1 MQLSKLLASCR
12 QARCLSTAASADVV
26 GEMIS
31 FARDNFK
38 TNQEQ
43 AIDVLTSGL
52 QYMSTG
58 PDAGRLYLAQAEI
71 EADRNRWREVADL
84 TRKAATAASDAQ
96 TSSHTAAE
104 SLLISEVEL
113 YAACIHARCS
123 LAQGRDAEAFRA
135 AQLCMEV
142 ARESFTA
149 DGAEDRRWQGL
160 VMASSVAGM
169 VQHASAE
176 YVSAGESFAAVL
188 SLAGH
193 QDPRGGP
200 PAERDHLVPEAL
212 KQAAAFRL
220 SEGSASEA
228 QALGKRA
235 AAAAE
240 QAVSSAKGSTG
251 KCVAGVLLSPLFTGE
266 ALADSYLVQ
275 AQACMAATDWEA
287 AEEALSCALS
297 AAEAVSGAVCPRVA
311 LVLLLTAQTYSRTG
325 RVTLAEGLY
334 REAAK
339 MLQLKPGSEDAVE
352 LQAVHTSVGA
362 LLAWRYCQLL
372 TAMPRRTT
380 GKEAASWEKLGR
392 ALHED
397 APIGGLGDT
406 PEAVLG
412 TLNALTGKGQA
423 GRGVVLDMMCRR
435 VLPCQHP

>member
-1 MQLSKLLASCR
+1 MLASCR

-96 TSSHTAAE
+96 TSSNTAAE

-176 YVSAGESFAAVL
+176 FVSAGESFAAVL

-193 QDPRGGP
+193 HDSRGGP

-235 AAAAE
+235 TAAAE
-240 QAVSSAKGSTG
+240 QAVSSAKGST
-251 KCVAGVLLSPLFTGE
+251 GVLLSPLFTGE

-275 AQACMAATDWEA
+275 AQACMAAIDWEA
-287 AEEALSCALS
+287 AEEALSSALS

-339 MLQLKPGSEDAVE
+339 MLQLKPGSEDEVE

-380 GKEAASWEKLGR
+380 EAASWEKLGR

-397 APIGGLGDT
+397 APIGGLGDS